1 MTNIPSVP
9 PQMNPYAGAGFM
21 SALTN
26 TDVEAYGWAGKSF
39 GALNR
44 EYLNVEPGISVRPS
58 FGRADYEAFR
68 PQEMTPARQ
77 KAIIKASMNAYDR
90 VGLIRNVI
98 DMMGDFACQGLSIVH
113 EDPKIEKFYKNW
125 FKQVGGF
132 DRSERFINY
141 LYRTGNVII
150 NRSTAKITK
159 GKEEEF
165 KKTSEEAHG
174 ADRKVEDD
182 IKIYRREIPWSYE
195 FLNPLLVEARRV
207 AGQKYYFLKIN
218 DKTFSG
224 GEINQDNDYLPDY
237 IKAQIK
243 ANQTEVLLDMDKLN
257 LYHYKKDDWLVWAN
271 PMINPILD
279 DIAML
284 EKMKLA
290 DVAALDGAISNIR
303 LWSLGSLDHKIAP
316 RAAVMNQ
323 LRDILASNVG
333 GGTFDLVWGPDLK
346 FTESNSQVYK
356 FLGNQKYEPVLNNIY
371 QGLGISAALTGSG
384 NSGSYTNNYVSIKM
398 FVERLEYGR
407 SVLLQFWTQ
416 ELELVRKA
424 MKFEKPA
431 QIHFDSIIL
440 SDEAAI
446 KNQLVNL
453 VDRSIMSEETLL
465 ERFREIPEVE
475 KMRIN
480 REQKARKQNPDMPS
494 KMGPFAAPTHREDMA
509 KIGLNSGNIGKKYFD
524 ELGLPYVKAPVV
536 KGAPGQ
542 ANRPKPKK
550 AGPAGGRPTS
560 SKDSSRK
567 KKRVL
572 PRTKSRAQDSS
583 ILMWAIDAQNK
594 VSEIL
599 TPIYLGA
606 VEKKNVR
613 SLAREEFSQLE
624 EMKLCAFLGLEA
636 LKPVDEDSVK
646 SSLVRGVTP
655 TEEFF
660 SQATEK
666 CDDFLEIHKRKP
678 TIEEIRM
685 IYTIIY
691 SENAAAE
698 PEDIDE

>member
-1 MTNIPSVP
+1 MQNTP
-9 PQMNPYAGAGFM
+9 PQMNPYAGTGFM
-21 SALTN
+21 SHLTGV
-26 TDVEAYGWAGKSF
+26 DIQSYGAVERSS

-58 FGRADYEAFR
+58 FGRGDYEAFR
-68 PQEMTPARQ
+68 PQEMTPSRQ
-77 KAIIKASMNAYDR
+77 KAIMRASMQAYDR

-113 EDPKIEKFYKNW
+113 PDPKIEKFYKNW

-141 LYRTGNVII
+141 LYRVGNVII

-165 KKTSEEAHG
+165 KKTSGELAEG
-174 ADRKVEDD
+174 ADKKVEDD

-195 FLNPLLVEARRV
+195 FLNPLLVEAKRIQ
-207 AGQKYYFLKIN
+207 GKKSYFLKIN

-224 GEINQDNDYLPDY
+224 GEINQDNEYLPEY
-237 IKAQIK
+237 IKEQIK
-243 ANQTEVLLDMDKLN
+243 IGSTSVELQDEKIS

-284 EKMKLA
+284 EKMKMA

-384 NSGSYTNNYVSIKM
+384 SSGSYTNNYVSIKM

-407 SVLLQFWTQ
+407 SVLLQFWNQ

-465 ERFREIPEVE
+465 ERFREIPEIE
-475 KMRIN
+475 KMRIE
-480 REQKARKQNPDMPS
+480 REQKARKSNPEMPA

-509 KIGLNSGNIGKKYFD
+509 KIGLNSGNIGKDYFD
-524 ELGLPYVKAPVV
+524 ELNLPYQKAPVV

-560 SKDSSRK
+560 SKDSTRK

-572 PRTKSRAQDSS
+572 PRTKSRASESS

-606 VEKKNVR
+606 LDKKNVR

-624 EMKLCAFLGLEA
+624 EMKLCSFLGLEV
-636 LKPVDEDSVK
+636 LSPVDENSIK
-646 SSLVRGVTP
+646 SSLSRGVTP
-655 TEEFF
+655 TEHFF

-685 IYTIIY
+685 VYAIIY
-691 SENAAAE
+691 SENAAYS
-698 PEDIDE
+698 PEE